1 MVPLPGHELGR
12 TGAGSYLAE
21 PVLVP
26 EGANDERHK
35 PPFLKP
41 AEGELRAQVQK
52 VTDLIQVEGTVPGD
66 RYKGWR
72 GTAVSTVRGILSTP
86 QHGM

>member
-1 MVPLPGHELGR
+1 MPLPAHELGR

-26 EGANDERHK
+26 EGADDERHK
-35 PPFLKP
+35 SPFLKP

-52 VTDLIQVEGTVPGD
+52 VADLVKVEGAVPGD
-66 RYKGWR
+66 GYKGWR
-72 GTAVSTVRGILSTP
+72 GMAVSTVRGTQTTP
-86 QHGM
+86 RH